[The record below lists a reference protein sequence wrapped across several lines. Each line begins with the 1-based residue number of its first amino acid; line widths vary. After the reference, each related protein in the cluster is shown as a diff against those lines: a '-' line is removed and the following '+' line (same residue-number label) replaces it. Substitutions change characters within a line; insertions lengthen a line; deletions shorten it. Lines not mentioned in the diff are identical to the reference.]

1 MNNLIKLVVN
11 KNTFENMFPT
21 TWKKVLLCTKD
32 LFKGAQ
38 SPITEGS
45 LYKDGIYKNTIT
57 FRIDDKEQRTSWMS
71 LFMLWYIRE
80 YYRSIYTLDIN
91 ETEKTYTIHK
101 ENNWVIDI
109 NSPNLDI
116 YYKPETNY
124 SDWLSF
130 NTKESA
136 TAFRDSF
143 ADEIKEAIKL
153 FK

>member
-1 MNNLIKLVVN
+1 MNDLIKLVVT

-32 LFKGAQ
+32 LFNGDQ
-38 SPITEGS
+38 SPITEVS
-45 LYKDGIYKNTIT
+45 SYKDGIYKNTIT

-91 ETEKTYTIHK
+91 EAEKTYTIYK

-116 YYKPETNY
+116 YYKPETSY

-143 ADEIKEAIKL
+143 ADEIKTALKL